1 MEKLPEPAAGLP
13 DLTYTA
19 DCRARVAFEVLA
31 NRWDSV
37 VVFTL
42 GAAGRPMRPR
52 ALVARIGGISP
63 KALNEALRRLERN
76 GLVER
81 RAYAEAPPRVDYAL
95 TAAGTALLT
104 PMRAMGAWAAQ
115 YADDVL
121 DAQDRYEARLRLREL
136 GPDGLAPGPLNDAP
150 SQRHCVEQG

>member
-1 MEKLPEPAAGLP
+1 MEKLPDPAAGLP
-13 DLTYTA
+13 DLAYTA

-42 GAAGRPMRPR
+42 GATGPMRPR
-52 ALVARIGGISP
+52 ALLARIGGIGP
-63 KALNEALRRLERN
+63 KVLNEALRRLERN

-81 RAYAEAPPRVDYAL
+81 RPYAEAPPRVDYAL
-95 TAAGTALLT
+95 TEAGTALLT
-104 PMRAMGAWAAQ
+104 PMRAMGTWAAR

-121 DAQDRYEARLRLREL
+121 DAQDRYVGRA
-136 GPDGLAPGPLNDAP
+136 DGG
-150 SQRHCVEQG
+150 

>member
-1 MEKLPEPAAGLP
+1 MDEPLAPDTGPPDTSPLDAVPLGAVPPGAVPQQAGF
-13 DLTYTA
+13 TS

-31 NRWDSV
+31 GRWDSV

-42 GAAGRPMRPR
+42 GESGPMRPR
-52 ALVARIGGISP
+52 ALLARIGGISP
-63 KALNEALRRLERN
+63 KVLNEALRRLERN

-95 TAAGTALLT
+95 TGAGTALLG
-104 PMRAMGAWAAQ
+104 PMRAMGAWAAR

-121 DAQDRYEARLRLREL
+121 AAQERF
-136 GPDGLAPGPLNDAP
+136 PGR
-150 SQRHCVEQG
+150 SRTG

>member
-1 MEKLPEPAAGLP
+1 MEKPIGPVAGLP
-13 DLTYTA
+13 ELVYTA

-42 GAAGRPMRPR
+42 GDTGPMRPR

-63 KALNEALRRLERN
+63 KVLNEALRRLERN
-76 GLVER
+76 GLVQR
-81 RAYAEAPPRVDYAL
+81 RVYAEAPPRVDYAL
-95 TAAGTALLT
+95 TEAGTALLV
-104 PMRAMGAWAAQ
+104 PMQAMGAWAAR

-121 DAQDRYEARLRLREL
+121 EAQE
-136 GPDGLAPGPLNDAP
+136 
-150 SQRHCVEQG
+150 RHGSRWG

>member
-1 MEKLPEPAAGLP
+1 MEKLPDPAAGLP

-42 GAAGRPMRPR
+42 GVTGPMRPR

-63 KALNEALRRLERN
+63 KVLNEALRRLEYN

-81 RAYAEAPPRVDYAL
+81 HAYAEAPPRVDYAL
-95 TAAGTALLT
+95 TEAGIALLT

-121 DAQDRYEARLRLREL
+121 DAQDRYETR
-136 GPDGLAPGPLNDAP
+136 
-150 SQRHCVEQG
+150 

>member
-1 MEKLPEPAAGLP
+1 MENLTDPAAGLP
-13 DLTYTA
+13 DLAYTA

-42 GAAGRPMRPR
+42 GVTGPMRPR

-63 KALNEALRRLERN
+63 KVLNEALRRLEYN

-81 RAYAEAPPRVDYAL
+81 HAYAEAPPRVDYAL
-95 TAAGTALLT
+95 TEAGTALLT
-104 PMRAMGAWAAQ
+104 PMRMMGAWAAR

-121 DAQDRYEARLRLREL
+121 EAQDRYETR
-136 GPDGLAPGPLNDAP
+136 
-150 SQRHCVEQG
+150 

>member
-1 MEKLPEPAAGLP
+1 MGGMEKLTDPAAGLP
-13 DLTYTA
+13 DLAYTA

-42 GAAGRPMRPR
+42 GVTGPMRPR

-63 KALNEALRRLERN
+63 KVLNEALRRLECN

-81 RAYAEAPPRVDYAL
+81 HAYAEAPPRVDYVL
-95 TAAGTALLT
+95 TEAGTALLT
-104 PMRAMGAWAAQ
+104 PMRAMGAWAAR

-121 DAQDRYEARLRLREL
+121 DAQDRYETR
-136 GPDGLAPGPLNDAP
+136 
-150 SQRHCVEQG
+150 